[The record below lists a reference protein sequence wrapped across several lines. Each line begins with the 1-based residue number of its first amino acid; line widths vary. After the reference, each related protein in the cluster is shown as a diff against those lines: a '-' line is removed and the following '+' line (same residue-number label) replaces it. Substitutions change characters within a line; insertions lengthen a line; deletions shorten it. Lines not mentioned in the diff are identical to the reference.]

1 MRKAFAALAVVGVAA
16 CVALFAVI
24 QTDQSS
30 SLYSFI
36 SGTEMEYI
44 RFVAKFGKSF
54 GTKEE
59 FAMRANIFKQN
70 YARIVEENLNKENT
84 FTLEINEFAD
94 WTPDEYKRIL
104 SPIKIESKNTT
115 SLVNF
120 NVSIPASIDWRT
132 KIAVNPVKDQ
142 GRQCSS
148 GWAFSSVAAL
158 ESRYRINNGT
168 LYTLS

>member
-1 MRKAFAALAVVGVAA
+1 MRKAFAALAVVGAAA
-16 CVALFAVI
+16 CVALFAFI
-24 QTDQSS
+24 QADQSS
-30 SLYSFI
+30 SLYSYI

-70 YARIVEENLNKENT
+70 YARIFEENLNNENT

-104 SPIKIESKNTT
+104 SPI
-115 SLVNF
+115 
-120 NVSIPASIDWRT
+120 
-132 KIAVNPVKDQ
+132 
-142 GRQCSS
+142 
-148 GWAFSSVAAL
+148 
-158 ESRYRINNGT
+158 
-168 LYTLS
+168 